1 MSGASARGRLSPASG
16 CGGESEPRS
25 AGGRTRS
32 VSATRGRKPSPRPRR
47 DAATAAAAGATEEK
61 KPAAVPTLL
70 PSLSAPAGM
79 RRQELLLRSGL
90 SLDASCS
97 SDASTD
103 SFCSRASTGRIGR
116 PAFGARKKKTLSQT
130 DYKPVSMLERESGLA
145 FQTDAAGVKRRCA
158 WVTANTDPCYAA
170 FHDEEWGVPVHD
182 DKKLFELLVLSGAL
196 AELTWPAILNKR
208 DIFREVFMDFDPV
221 LVSKLSE
228 KKIIAPGS
236 PSSSLLSEQK
246 LRGVIENARQ
256 ILKIIEEFGSFDKY
270 CWSFVNHKPI
280 LSRFRYSRQV
290 PVKTSKADAIS
301 KDLVRR
307 GFRSVGPTVV
317 YTFMQVSGMT
327 NDHLIS
333 CYRFAECAASSADT
347 AKLTD
352 GSLANSSDSNH
363 ATAEQ
368 KMNGTN
374 GLDSEIEL
382 SRTIDELSIS

>member
-1 MSGASARGRLSPASG
+1 MSGANARGRLSPASG
-16 CGGESEPRS
+16 GGDSEPRS
-25 AGGRTRS
+25 AGSRTRS
-32 VSATRGRKPSPRPRR
+32 VSATRGRKPSPRPGR
-47 DAATAAAAGATEEK
+47 DVAAAATAEEK

-116 PAFGARKKKTLSQT
+116 PVFGARKKKTVSQT
-130 DYKPVSMLERESGLA
+130 DHKVVSMLERVVGSASPSDVAGL
-145 FQTDAAGVKRRCA
+145 KRRCA

-170 FHDEEWGVPVHD
+170 FHDEEWGVQAHD

-196 AELTWPAILNKR
+196 AELTWPTILNKR
-208 DIFREVFMDFDPV
+208 PIFREVFMDFDPV

-246 LRGVIENARQ
+246 LRAVIENARQ
-256 ILKIIEEFGSFDKY
+256 ILKIVEEFGSFDKY

-280 LSRFRYSRQV
+280 LSRFRYPRQV

-333 CYRFAECAASSADT
+333 CYRFAECAAAAT
-347 AKLTD
+347 GANLTD
-352 GSLANSSDSNH
+352 GSEANSGGSNH
-363 ATAEQ
+363 ATEQ

-374 GLDSEIEL
+374 GLAADIEL

>member
-1 MSGASARGRLSPASG
+1 MLHFMMKSGEFLFMTTSMQ
-16 CGGESEPRS
+16 
-25 AGGRTRS
+25 
-32 VSATRGRKPSPRPRR
+32 KW
-47 DAATAAAAGATEEK
+47 
-61 KPAAVPTLL
+61 
-70 PSLSAPAGM
+70 
-79 RRQELLLRSGL
+79 LLLFPL
-90 SLDASCS
+90 VTE
-97 SDASTD
+97 STLNNQVLHIN
-103 SFCSRASTGRIGR
+103 CR
-116 PAFGARKKKTLSQT
+116 
-130 DYKPVSMLERESGLA
+130 
-145 FQTDAAGVKRRCA
+145 
-158 WVTANTDPCYAA
+158 
-170 FHDEEWGVPVHD
+170 
-182 DKKLFELLVLSGAL
+182 KLFELLVLSGAL

-236 PSSSLLSEQK
+236 PSCSLLSEQK

-333 CYRFAECAASSADT
+333 CYRFAECAASSAGA
-347 AKLTD
+347 AKLSD
-352 GSLANSSDSNH
+352 GSLANSSDSSH
-363 ATAEQ
+363 GTAEQ

-374 GLDSEIEL
+374 GLDSGLEL

>member
-1 MSGASARGRLSPASG
+1 MSGSNSRGRLSPASG
-16 CGGESEPRS
+16 GGDSEPRS
-25 AGGRTRS
+25 AGSRTRS
-32 VSATRGRKPSPRPRR
+32 VSATRGRKASPRPGR
-47 DAATAAAAGATEEK
+47 DAAASAAAAVEEK

-70 PSLSAPAGM
+70 PSLSVPAGM
-79 RRQELLLRSGL
+79 RRQELLLRSGF

-116 PAFGARKKKTLSQT
+116 PVSGPRKKKAVSQT
-130 DYKPVSMLERESGLA
+130 DHKLAAMLEREAGSASPGHSSGL
-145 FQTDAAGVKRRCA
+145 KRRCA
-158 WVTANTDPCYAA
+158 WVTANTDPCYVA

-182 DKKLFELLVLSGAL
+182 DKKLFELLVLSGSL
-196 AELTWPAILNKR
+196 AELTWPTILNKR
-208 DIFREVFMDFDPV
+208 SIFREVFMDFDPA

-228 KKIIAPGS
+228 RKIIAPGS

-270 CWSFVNHKPI
+270 CWSFVNHRPI
-280 LSRFRYSRQV
+280 LSTFRYPRQV

-317 YTFMQVSGMT
+317 YTFMQVTGMT

-333 CYRFAECAASSADT
+333 CYRFAECATAAAS
-347 AKLTD
+347 AKLTE
-352 GSLANSSDSNH
+352 SSTEANSGLGDH
-363 ATAEQ
+363 AMEQ
-368 KMNGTN
+368 MNGTN
-374 GLDSEIEL
+374 GLATDAEL

>member
-1 MSGASARGRLSPASG
+1 MSSGASSRRRLSPASG
-16 CGGESEPRS
+16 GGDSEPRS
-25 AGGRTRS
+25 AVSRTRS
-32 VSATRGRKPSPRPRR
+32 VSAPRGRKPSPRPGR
-47 DAATAAAAGATEEK
+47 DVLATAATAEEK
-61 KPAAVPTLL
+61 KLAVLPTLL

-116 PAFGARKKKTLSQT
+116 PAFGARKKKTISQT
-130 DYKPVSMLERESGLA
+130 DYKGVSMLKREGGLA
-145 FQTDAAGVKRRCA
+145 YTDADGVKRRCA

-208 DIFREVFMDFDPV
+208 PIFREVFMDFDPV

-228 KKIIAPGS
+228 RKIIAPGS

-256 ILKIIEEFGSFDKY
+256 ILKIVEEFGSFDKY
-270 CWSFVNHKPI
+270 CWGFVNHKPI
-280 LSRFRYSRQV
+280 LSRFRYPRQV

-333 CYRFAECAASSADT
+333 CYRFAECAVAASGPKVTVQSE
-347 AKLTD
+347 
-352 GSLANSSDSNH
+352 ANSSGSNH
-363 ATAEQ
+363 STEQ

-374 GLDSEIEL
+374 GLAADLEL
-382 SRTIDELSIS
+382 SRSIDELSIS